1 LSRVLAIPQAGYE
14 LVDDVTKDLH
24 YLVLADAG
32 STTAKAVKAR
42 KLDVRVIT
50 EQQLADRLTQPS

>member
-1 LSRVLAIPQAGYE
+1 

-32 STTAKAVKAR
+32 STSSKTVKAR
-42 KLDVRVIT
+42 KLGVRVIT
-50 EQQLADRLTQPS
+50 EEELADLLT